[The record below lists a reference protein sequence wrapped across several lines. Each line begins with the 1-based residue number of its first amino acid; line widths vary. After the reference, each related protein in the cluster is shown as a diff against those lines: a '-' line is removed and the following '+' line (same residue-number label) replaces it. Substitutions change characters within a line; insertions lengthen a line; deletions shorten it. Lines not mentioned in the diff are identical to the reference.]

1 MEIHNKSE
9 SPEALANRPYIR
21 FDSGVEHIPPNEEE
35 DIKAVAEQI
44 NAIQK
49 AHWNMH
55 RHCYS
60 GTHARTQGLVKGKL
74 VVPDDLPK
82 RLKQSMFAHG
92 GEYPVLCRYS
102 SEPGDPG
109 LDASTPQVMHG
120 LLLTAVGPHPAAPRI
135 RHEGLQCA
143 RRDVRCWQRLSHS

>member
-1 MEIHNKSE
+1 MEIHNKSAP
-9 SPEALANRPYIR
+9 PEELANRKYIR

-35 DIKAVAEQI
+35 DIKAVAEMI
-44 NAIQK
+44 NNIQK
-49 AHWNMH
+49 AQWNMH

-60 GTHARTQGLVKGKL
+60 GTHARTQGIVKGKL

-82 RLKQSMFAHG
+82 HLKQSMFAHG

-109 LDASTPQVMHG
+109 LDV
-120 LLLTAVGPHPAAPRI
+120 
-135 RHEGLQCA
+135 
-143 RRDVRCWQRLSHS
+143 RD